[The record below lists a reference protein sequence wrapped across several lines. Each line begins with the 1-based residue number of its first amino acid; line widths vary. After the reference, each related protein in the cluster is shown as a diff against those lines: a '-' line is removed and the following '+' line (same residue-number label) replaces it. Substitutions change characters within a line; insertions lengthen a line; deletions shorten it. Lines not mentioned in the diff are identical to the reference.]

1 MDNYKFTTLL
11 EATPIS
17 EEDRY
22 NLATIFRALSDMRKQ
37 DIIDHWDVYLSRILE
52 IHNKGEVE
60 KKVLIA
66 STFQH
71 INTLIDEAY
80 MREQERKKLNQLEAK
95 AERKRNAR
103 HDEIQSGQ
111 TTQNDQKLER
121 KGTKSSHYSRWSTH
135 LSLKYEWI
143 YPCKHPQLESI
154 LWKI

>member
-80 MREQERKKLNQLEAK
+80 IEESKKKEAQSTRSKAREKEMLAMMKYNQD
-95 AERKRNAR
+95 KRLKWSKTWA
-103 HDEIQSGQ
+103 
-111 TTQNDQKLER
+111 R
-121 KGTKSSHYSRWSTH
+121 KGQKART
-135 LSLKYEWI
+135 
-143 YPCKHPQLESI
+143 I
-154 LWKI
+154 LDDPLTYL

>member
-80 MREQERKKLNQLEAK
+80 MREQERKKLSQLEAK
-95 AERKRNAR
+95 QREKEMLSMMKYNQDKRLKMIKNLSEKEQKAR
-103 HDEIQSGQ
+103 
-111 TTQNDQKLER
+111 
-121 KGTKSSHYSRWSTH
+121 
-135 LSLKYEWI
+135 
-143 YPCKHPQLESI
+143 SI
-154 LWKI
+154 LDDPLTYL

>member
-95 AERKRNAR
+95 QREKEMLAMMKYNQDKRLKMIKNLSEKEQKAR
-103 HDEIQSGQ
+103 
-111 TTQNDQKLER
+111 T
-121 KGTKSSHYSRWSTH
+121 
-135 LSLKYEWI
+135 
-143 YPCKHPQLESI
+143 I
-154 LWKI
+154 LDDPLTYL

>member
-52 IHNKGEVE
+52 IHNKGEAE

-80 MREQERKKLNQLEAK
+80 MREQERKKLSQLEAK
-95 AERKRNAR
+95 QREKEMLAMMKYNQDKRLKMIKNLSEKEQKAR
-103 HDEIQSGQ
+103 
-111 TTQNDQKLER
+111 T
-121 KGTKSSHYSRWSTH
+121 
-135 LSLKYEWI
+135 
-143 YPCKHPQLESI
+143 I
-154 LWKI
+154 LDDPLTYL

>member
-95 AERKRNAR
+95 EREKEMLAMMKYNQDKRLKMIKNLSEKEQKAR
-103 HDEIQSGQ
+103 
-111 TTQNDQKLER
+111 T
-121 KGTKSSHYSRWSTH
+121 
-135 LSLKYEWI
+135 
-143 YPCKHPQLESI
+143 I
-154 LWKI
+154 LDDPLTYL